1 MKGCLTSLI
10 IREIQIKTTM
20 RHHIIYTRMAT
31 TKKSV
36 GEDVKKLELLCT
48 TPGNGAPTVQN
59 SMTVPQKI
67 KNRITK

>member
-1 MKGCLTSLI
+1 
-10 IREIQIKTTM
+10 
-20 RHHIIYTRMAT
+20 MAT

-48 TPGNGAPTVQN
+48 TSGNGAPTVQN

-67 KNRITK
+67 KNRITE

>member
-20 RHHIIYTRMAT
+20 KHYIIYSRTAT

-36 GEDVKKLELLCT
+36 GEDVEKLELSCT
-48 TPGNGAPTVQN
+48 TSGNDASIVKN

-67 KNRITK
+67 KNRINE